1 MRKHTL
7 VEFATHHP
15 RWVAAITLIITA
27 LFCTQFPRIT
37 LDTNPKNMLPPD
49 SAVRVWN
56 DEIEQTFRL
65 YEDTIV
71 VAVHNDEGV
80 LNLKT
85 LGKIHQVT
93 EQILA
98 IEGVAARD
106 LVSFN
111 TIDHISADS
120 EGLDVAPLMSEAPT
134 TTAAL
139 ETLRAKLIGNPLFT
153 DRIISED
160 ETMAALYVP
169 LEDGANGK
177 QVADNIRTIIAAQEG
192 GDDFYVAGDP
202 VVRDTFGADMFTM
215 MGLFA
220 PIAGMIMFI
229 AILWMF
235 SSLPLAMSMMAVAM
249 VSILCSMGLLI
260 GLGFPVHIMSSMA
273 PVFLMAIATDSI
285 HIFNEFYHR
294 YRSGGN
300 KQQAIHETLDA
311 VSRPVRYTA
320 FATAAG
326 FAVLLF
332 MEIIP
337 VQVFGGVIVF
347 GTLLLRLLSF
357 TLIPALLMMMD
368 EKKILAAVARE
379 NSKQQASTHWL
390 TRLAG
395 IGVNHPKKIIAI
407 GAVLM
412 GISVIGITQIN
423 INNNLVEWFT
433 KSSEVRIAD
442 EKINQS
448 LGGTASGYIVA
459 IAPQAEGIKTPEA
472 MQYLDGLQRHLES
485 LPEVGKTF
493 SIVDYVKRINRVL
506 HEDNADFYV
515 IPSDADTIAQ
525 YLFLFGMSAKQSD
538 LDNVVDY
545 PFQQANIW
553 LQLKTWDAEAMRTV
567 IRAVEDY
574 QLQNPIDLE
583 FKPAG
588 TAYFN
593 VVWNDEVLW
602 DMLKG
607 FILALLVVF
616 ILLAFNFRSIR
627 WALIGYIPLLFTI
640 MMIYAVIG
648 FTGKDFDMPI
658 SVLSCLSLGMAVDF
672 SIHFISRLRQR
683 MDETATTGE
692 TLADNLLWTAAR
704 PGKGI
709 MRNAILFA
717 AAFSVMMFAPLTPYI
732 TVGAFILSMML
743 VSALTT
749 LIYLPA
755 LILLFQRWLFVKK
768 ALPDTRS
775 SASAVTSIGE
785 GA

>member
-15 RWVAAITLIITA
+15 RWIFVATLLITA
-27 LFCTQFPRIT
+27 LFCTQFPKIT

-49 SAVRVWN
+49 SPVRVWN
-56 DEIEQTFRL
+56 DGIEQTFRL

-71 VAVHNDEGV
+71 VAVHNDKGV
-80 LNLKT
+80 INTGTLK
-85 LGKIHQVT
+85 KIHTVT

-98 IEGVAARD
+98 IDGVAARD

-111 TIDHISADS
+111 TIDHISADGD
-120 EGLDVAPLMSEAPT
+120 GLDIAPLMAEAPDT
-134 TTAAL
+134 PEALAAF
-139 ETLRAKLIGNPLFT
+139 RAKLTGNQLFAN
-153 DRIISED
+153 RIISSD

-177 QVADNIRTIIAAQEG
+177 QVADKIRNIIATQGE

-235 SSLPLAMSMMAVAM
+235 GSLSLAMSMMAVAM
-249 VSILCSMGLLI
+249 ASIICSMGLLI

-294 YRSGGN
+294 FRQGGN
-300 KQQAIHETLDA
+300 KQQAIHETMDA

-320 FATAAG
+320 LATAAG

-337 VQVFGGVIVF
+337 VKVFGGVIVF

-357 TLIPALLMMMD
+357 TLIPALLMSIN

-379 NSKQQASTHWL
+379 TQKQQSKKSWL
-390 TRLAG
+390 QNLAD
-395 IGVNHPKKIIAI
+395 VAVTHPKKIVML
-407 GAVLM
+407 GLLLTAV
-412 GISVIGITQIN
+412 SAVGITQIT
-423 INNNLVEWFT
+423 INNNLVKWFT
-433 KSSEVRIAD
+433 QNSEVRIAD
-442 EKINQS
+442 EKINES

-459 IAPQAEGIKTPEA
+459 ISPNADGIKTPESL
-472 MQYLDGLQRHLES
+472 QYIDGLQRHLES
-485 LPEVGKTF
+485 MPEVGKTF

-506 HEDNADFYV
+506 HEDAQDYEV
-515 IPSDADTIAQ
+515 IPTDADTIAQ

-553 LQLKTWDAEAMRTV
+553 LQLKTWDAGAMRNV
-567 IRAVEDY
+567 IHAVEEY
-574 QLQNPIDLE
+574 QHENPINLE

-607 FILALLVVF
+607 FVLALLVVF
-616 ILLAFNFRSIR
+616 ILLAINFRSIK
-627 WALIGYIPLLFTI
+627 WAIVGYIPLLFTI
-640 MMIYAVIG
+640 MLIYAVIG
-648 FTGKDFDMPI
+648 FSGKDFDMPI

-683 MDETATTGE
+683 ITETAATGE
-692 TLADNLLWTAAR
+692 SLADNLRWTAAR

-732 TVGAFILSMML
+732 TVGAFIVSMML
-743 VSALTT
+743 VSALVT
-749 LIYLPA
+749 LLYLPA
-755 LILLFQRWLFVKK
+755 LILLLQGWLFTMSTSDHSPST
-768 ALPDTRS
+768 L
-775 SASAVTSIGE
+775 SATPSVGE
-785 GA
+785 RA

>member
-1 MRKHTL
+1 MRNQTL
-7 VEFATHHP
+7 VEFATSHP
-15 RWVAAITLIITA
+15 RWVVAVTLTITA
-27 LFCTQFPRIT
+27 LFCTQFTRIT

-56 DEIEQTFRL
+56 EEIDQTFRL
-65 YEDTIV
+65 YEDTIL
-71 VAVHNDEGV
+71 VAVHNDKSV
-80 LNLKT
+80 LNLET
-85 LGKIHQVT
+85 LGKIDRVT
-93 EQILA
+93 QQILEV
-98 IEGVAARD
+98 EGVAAHD
-106 LVSFN
+106 VVSFN
-111 TIDHISADS
+111 TIDHISSND
-120 EGLDVAPLMSEAPT
+120 EGLEVAPLMSEAPT
-134 TTAAL
+134 TSVEL
-139 ETLRAKLIGNPLFT
+139 ESLRGKLIGNPLFV
-153 DRIISED
+153 DRIISQD

-169 LEDGANGK
+169 LEEGANGK
-177 QVADNIRTIIAAQEG
+177 RVADKVRKIIAAQEA
-192 GDDFYVAGDP
+192 GDDFYIAGDP

-220 PIAGMIMFI
+220 PIAGMIMFL
-229 AILWMF
+229 AIFWMF
-235 SSLPLAMSMMAVAM
+235 RSLPLAMSMMAVAM

-260 GLGFPVHIMSSMA
+260 GLGYPVHIMSSMA

-294 YRSGGN
+294 YRGGGN
-300 KQQAIHETLDA
+300 KQQAIHQTMDA

-320 FATAAG
+320 FTTAAG

-347 GTLLLRLLSF
+347 GTLLLRFLSF

-368 EKKILAAVARE
+368 EKKILASVARE
-379 NSKQQASTHWL
+379 SNKQGSSKNWL
-390 TRLAG
+390 TKLAG
-395 IGVNHPKKIIAI
+395 IGVYNPKKTL
-407 GAVLM
+407 VLGIM
-412 GISVIGITQIN
+412 IVGISIVGITQIT

-448 LGGTASGYIVA
+448 LGGTAAGYIVA
-459 IAPQAEGIKTPEA
+459 IAPQPEGVKTPESL
-472 MQYLDGLQRHLES
+472 QYLDGLQRYLES

-493 SIVDYVKRINRVL
+493 SLVDYVKRINRVL
-506 HEDNADFYV
+506 HDDSADFYT

-553 LQLKTWDAEAMRTV
+553 LQLKTWDADAMRKV
-567 IRAVEDY
+567 ILAVDDY
-574 QLQNPIDLE
+574 QQRNPIDLE

-607 FILALLVVF
+607 FILALVVVF
-616 ILLAFNFRSIR
+616 VLLAINFRSIR
-627 WALIGYIPLLFTI
+627 WALVGYIPLLVTI
-640 MMIYAVIG
+640 TMIYAVVG
-648 FTGKDFDMPI
+648 FSGKDFDMPI

-683 MDETATTGE
+683 IDETVTSGE
-692 TLADNLLWTAAR
+692 TLSDNLLWTAAR

-732 TVGAFILSMML
+732 TVGAFIVSMML

-749 LIYLPA
+749 LIFLPA
-755 LILLFQRWLFVKK
+755 LILIFQRWLFLKK
-768 ALPDTRS
+768 SVSDTRS
-775 SASAVTSIGE
+775 SVSEVASIGE
-785 GA
+785 NA

>member
-7 VEFATHHP
+7 VEFATNHP
-15 RWVAAITLIITA
+15 RLIVAVTLFITA

-56 DEIEQTFRL
+56 DQIDQTFRL

-71 VAVHNDEGV
+71 VAVQNSEGV
-80 LNLKT
+80 INPKT
-85 LGKIHQVT
+85 LGNIHQVT
-93 EQILA
+93 EKILT

-111 TIDHISADS
+111 TIDHIGAGA
-120 EGLDVAPLMSEAPT
+120 EGLDVAPLMAVPPT
-134 TTAAL
+134 SPAELSAL
-139 ETLRAKLIGNPLFT
+139 RDKLVGNPLFT
-153 DRIISED
+153 DRIISKD
-160 ETMAALYVP
+160 ETMAAIYIP
-169 LEDGANGK
+169 LEKGANGK
-177 QVADNIRTIIAAQEG
+177 LIADQIKTIIAAQDK
-192 GDDFYVAGDP
+192 GDNFYVAGDP
-202 VVRDTFGADMFTM
+202 VVRDTFGAEMFTM

-235 SSLPLAMSMMAVAM
+235 KSLPLAMAMMAVAM

-260 GLGFPVHIMSSMA
+260 GLGFSVHIMSSMA

-294 YRSGGN
+294 YRKGDN
-300 KQQAIHETLDA
+300 KQQAIHDTLDA
-311 VSRPVRYTA
+311 VSRPVRFTA

-332 MEIIP
+332 MQIIP
-337 VQVFGGVIVF
+337 VQIFGGVIVF

-357 TLIPALLMMMD
+357 TLIPALLMLMD
-368 EKKILAAVARE
+368 ENKILAAVARE
-379 NSKQQASTHWL
+379 NATQQNSKSWLLRFAS
-390 TRLAG
+390 A
-395 IGVNHPKKIIAI
+395 GVNHPKKIIAL
-407 GAVLM
+407 GALAV
-412 GISVIGITQIN
+412 GISVIGMTQIN

-472 MQYLDGLQRHLES
+472 MQYIDGLQRHLES

-493 SIVDYVKRINRVL
+493 SIADYVKRINRVL
-506 HEDNADFYV
+506 HDDNADFYN
-515 IPSDADTIAQ
+515 IPTDADTIAQ

-538 LDNVVDY
+538 LDNVIDY

-553 LQLKTWDAEAMRTV
+553 LQLKTWDADAMRNV

-574 QLQNPIDLE
+574 HSKNPINLE

-607 FILALLVVF
+607 FILALVVVF
-616 ILLAFNFRSIR
+616 ILLAVNFKSIR
-627 WALIGYIPLLFTI
+627 WAIVGYIPLLFTI
-640 MMIYAVIG
+640 MMIYGVIG
-648 FTGKDFDMPI
+648 FSGKDFDMPI

-683 MDETATTGE
+683 VTETARTGE
-692 TLADNLLWTAAR
+692 TLAENLLWTAAR

-743 VSALTT
+743 VSALIT

-755 LILLFQRWLFVKK
+755 LILLFQRWLFE
-768 ALPDTRS
+768 PSITDTS
-775 SASAVTSIGE
+775 SPISASPPVGE
-785 GA
+785 HA